1 MWLYGVTSAWSVWKS
16 PIFPGHRLLWAVC
29 YVCYTGL
36 ESLLT
41 PPDLS
46 LALLGPYRHL
56 QGRRRRRAGRRP
68 PAPTLSFALPPSE
81 PQGHAWT
88 LPDLARTPVS
98 RLCSRHWSRAFLG
111 PYRHLLGR
119 RHRRAGRRPP
129 APTLSFAQPPSEP
142 QGHEWTLPDLARTP
156 VSRLCSL
163 THQSLVLSRLLVS
176 RLCLPRGSRDGH
188 GDATLDP
195 TPSAA
200 VTQTMCRQAYHP
212 SSHSG
217 ASRDL

>member
-1 MWLYGVTSAWSVWKS
+1 MVCLEEPYFPRPSAALGRVLRVLHGPRVSAHPARSVPGLTRTLQAPSRASASAVPAGVRR
-16 PIFPGHRLLWAVC
+16 HRLC
-29 YVCYTGL
+29 
-36 ESLLT
+36 LL
-41 PPDLS
+41 PCLPVNPRDMR
-46 LALLGPYRHL
+46 GPCL
-56 QGRRRRRAGRRP
+56 
-68 PAPTLSFALPPSE
+68 
-81 PQGHAWT
+81 T

-212 SSHSG
+212 QQPL
-217 ASRDL
+217 RDL